1 MSRERMLRIHN
12 KHYIQLSRY
21 RTNSSGVVIDQPRN
35 TGIKSL
41 FNTNMYKPNRKVL
54 ALIITRPYLS
64 LIVDL
69 AIDYLES
76 KFGKDRKNLF
86 RLSFLLS
93 GMYGLEL
100 TKTVLEQAIALFF
113 GDMTE
118 DGAIAEKNNVF
129 SVLAQINFGQKM
141 KFKLGSGVSLP
152 FASHIFEEDWVK
164 EYFANLIQQNDK
176 NMFYIHL
183 IDEMASLER
192 YGVLDTTLS
201 WAHCNEPSDT
211 WMDRHQKFMKKYV

>member
-1 MSRERMLRIHN
+1 MSRNRISRIHD
-12 KHYIQLSRY
+12 KYFIPLSRY
-21 RTNSSGVVIDQPRN
+21 RTNANGVIIDQPRVLG
-35 TGIKSL
+35 TKTL

-54 ALIITRPYLS
+54 ALVVTRPYLS
-64 LIVDL
+64 LIVSL

-93 GMYGLEL
+93 GMYGYEL
-100 TKTVLEQAIALFF
+100 TKTILEQAICLFY
-113 GDMTE
+113 GDSE
-118 DGAIAEKNNVF
+118 DDGAIVEKANV
-129 SVLAQINFGQKM
+129 SLVLERIDFGKKT
-141 KFKLGSGVSLP
+141 KFKLDSGVCLP

-164 EYFANLIQQNDK
+164 EYFTNLIQQYDK

-183 IDEMASLER
+183 IDEMASIER
-192 YGVLDTTLS
+192 YGILDTTLS

-211 WMDRHQKFMKKYV
+211 WLDRHQKFMKKYD